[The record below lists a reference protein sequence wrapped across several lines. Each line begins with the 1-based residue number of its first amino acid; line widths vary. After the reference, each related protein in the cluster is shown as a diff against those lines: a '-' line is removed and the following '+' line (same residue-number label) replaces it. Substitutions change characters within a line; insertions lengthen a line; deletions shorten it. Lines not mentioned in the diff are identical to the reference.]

1 MQIHE
6 LPAASPSGS
15 DYIAIDDGDATR
27 KATLSAIDMAPN
39 QVTFTSG
46 DSSSPSSWQTVAVL
60 ASNTLSTLMGAISKM
75 VANVRWLYN
84 RLGTSSMGT
93 TATTVTGAVAELNT
107 QVNDN
112 TDSIN
117 ALNSKLTYSLVQ
129 GSGTSAVTIP
139 TGWKEATIHVLIDA
153 NATRVFTFHVTSNL
167 LTAGTAYSLRNGY
180 YQGTGNY
187 AFVQVSCL
195 NNSSGSCAVAIQN
208 AVLTGTEYASSSY
221 IKVAYR

>member
-1 MQIHE
+1 M
-6 LPAASPSGS
+6 
-15 DYIAIDDGDATR
+15 T
-27 KATLSAIDMAPN
+27 
-39 QVTFTSG
+39 
-46 DSSSPSSWQTVAVL
+46 
-60 ASNTLSTLMGAISKM
+60 
-75 VANVRWLYN
+75 
-84 RLGTSSMGT
+84 
-93 TATTVTGAVAELNT
+93 T

-208 AVLTGTEYASSSY
+208 AVLTGTEYASTSY